1 MKTEIVY
8 SRMTLL
14 HVLSDSEDSL
24 FALCTVEKYPKM
36 MQIKMIRSFSV
47 IRCDKFVNGSDLI
60 FCTSVSLC
68 SVEISTSN
76 TYQNCIK
83 LIKINGSNEQE
94 ETKLELVMIKIV
106 ISNSL
111 RS

>member
-1 MKTEIVY
+1 MVY
-8 SRMTLL
+8 FRMTLL

-47 IRCDKFVNGSDLI
+47 IRCDIIYTI